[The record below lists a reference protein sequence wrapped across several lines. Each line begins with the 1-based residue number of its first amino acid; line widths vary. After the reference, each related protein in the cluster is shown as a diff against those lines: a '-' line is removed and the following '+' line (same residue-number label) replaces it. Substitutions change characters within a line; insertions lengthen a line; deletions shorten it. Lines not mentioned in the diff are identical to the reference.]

1 MIVDGVAKVRNPAV
15 HQSRIGR
22 EAAMLVRNQLVGVG
36 CAGVFNQLAGVRPK
50 R

>member
-1 MIVDGVAKVRNPAV
+1 
-15 HQSRIGR
+15 
-22 EAAMLVRNQLVGVG
+22 VRNQLVGVG